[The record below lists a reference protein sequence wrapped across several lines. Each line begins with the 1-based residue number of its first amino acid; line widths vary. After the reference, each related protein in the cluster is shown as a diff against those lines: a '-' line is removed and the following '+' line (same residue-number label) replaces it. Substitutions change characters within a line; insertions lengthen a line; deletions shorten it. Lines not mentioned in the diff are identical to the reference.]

1 MQFTAKVQLT
11 INASVAKVWAGLTQP
26 EWVEQY
32 FFGSKLVTTWEPGTP
47 VFFRGEWDG
56 QPYEDKGTVLDY
68 EPEKMLRFNYFS
80 SWSDLP
86 DAPENYQIIVY
97 RVESTGDQ
105 TTLLIEQSN
114 IDTAQKRDHSAQN
127 WEQVMGG
134 LKALLE
140 K

>member
-114 IDTAQKRDHSAQN
+114 IDTAEKRDHSAQN